1 MRFLQVSWVTLV
13 LSTLSRH
20 VVAESYFALN
30 SAYGLLQNTVAA
42 EDLEL
47 PVGTC
52 NANTPCVNGACCS
65 GNGSGLCGYSPA
77 ECGAAN
83 CTSNCD
89 AKAECGQYGKPG
101 KQICPLGVCC
111 SEFGFC
117 GSTSEFCDAGCQKGF
132 GGCGDLKRPSCSKDG
147 GSINKRSI
155 GYYESWANT
164 RACSAVS
171 PEDLNLDG
179 LTHINFAFVFF
190 DPSSFQIVPMD
201 KNAGTLLNRFTKLK
215 EKKAGLQTW
224 VSVGGW
230 SFNDPGPYQK
240 AFSTMA
246 SSAGNRKMFI
256 DGLIKF
262 MESYGFDGMDLDWE
276 YPTADDRGGTADD
289 TANFVLLCKEIKA
302 AFGTRF
308 GYSITLPASY
318 WYLQNFDLAGMQ
330 PFVDWFNIMSY
341 DIHGVWD
348 AASKFV
354 GPIVAPHTN
363 LTEIDLGLDLL
374 WRAGL
379 KPEKVVLGQGY
390 YGRSFTLKD
399 PNCNKPN
406 GVCQF
411 SGGAKEGPCSKASG
425 ILTLQ
430 EIFDIIKEK
439 NLKPQ
444 FDEKAGVKWIH
455 WDSDQWVSYD
465 DSQTLMMKKSF
476 ANSRCLGGSMI
487 WALDQVDQSSKSLQY
502 PEDWSDEEISLSE
515 DMIADEEVKG
525 VCYTTKCG
533 ESCRKG
539 DHEASQ
545 MNGQPGLSTMDRCPK
560 NKFRRL
566 CCNKGTTMGK
576 CRWRGYRGLG
586 LACTGGCADLE
597 TEITQNTNHHSD
609 KEDQT
614 CSGGTQS
621 YCCAGF
627 MPPISKEQMEEK
639 IKDEAADAA
648 IAAAET
654 LALEVAAKAFC
665 RIAITAAL
673 TPLTFI
679 PIVGWIIRLA
689 IQAAVPALANLCAKG
704 IVKGG
709 KSVFKFRGKDYDVKL
724 DKPLTT
730 KNDRGDRGKSD
741 KADEKDGHCDLK
753 DTKRL
758 AKRAA
763 LRPKSETS
771 TRTIQMRQTVTKTCN
786 GALYPQPCLHY
797 QSVIQNQNGM
807 AALTCTTA
815 AGGGGIRPVVEKYS
829 KDHHTKW
836 INGWMQ
842 SANINCQRD
851 EYPPAAI
858 WQGRDMRQ
866 WIRLVPGAQNGGA
879 GQLFRGV
886 CPAKYKM
893 SPEQNKRLLRVV
905 RNCKRLVSK
914 YVVTRTATTKVM
926 KMKFINMPNLADD
939 GIPDNPCYPKTLI
952 DDPGFALMTNDP
964 WYNAHPASK
973 RNTRLYRN
981 APGANIIAGKTNR
994 PGYNKRD
1001 DEEDFNPEHF
1011 NPDDV
1016 WVDEGNSTR
1025 KATDGEVLDHL
1036 GFLRCENGDCEA
1048 ELGDLGV
1055 KSLPFINP
1063 SSTVPIEVVAYA
1075 TPADA
1080 LPTSLANVLETAS
1093 SIHEEVR
1100 SLITPAPQLEYEYE
1114 VEYED

>member
-1 MRFLQVSWVTLV
+1 
-13 LSTLSRH
+13 
-20 VVAESYFALN
+20 
-30 SAYGLLQNTVAA
+30 
-42 EDLEL
+42 
-47 PVGTC
+47 
-52 NANTPCVNGACCS
+52 
-65 GNGSGLCGYSPA
+65 
-77 ECGAAN
+77 
-83 CTSNCD
+83 
-89 AKAECGQYGKPG
+89 
-101 KQICPLGVCC
+101 
-111 SEFGFC
+111 
-117 GSTSEFCDAGCQKGF
+117 
-132 GGCGDLKRPSCSKDG
+132 
-147 GSINKRSI
+147 
-155 GYYESWANT
+155 
-164 RACSAVS
+164 
-171 PEDLNLDG
+171 
-179 LTHINFAFVFF
+179 
-190 DPSSFQIVPMD
+190 MD

-215 EKKAGLQTW
+215 ERKAGLQTW

-262 MESYGFDGMDLDWE
+262 MEHVGTNILLTQSYGFDGMDLDWE
-276 YPTADDRGGTADD
+276 YPTADDRGSTADD

-308 GYSITLPASY
+308 GYSITLPASF
-318 WYLQNFDLAGMQ
+318 WYLQNFGLAGMQ

-363 LTEIDLGLDLL
+363 LTEIDMGLDLL

-399 PNCNKPN
+399 PSCNKPN

-430 EIFDIIKEK
+430 EIFDIIEK
-439 NLKPQ
+439 QSLKPQ
-444 FDEKAGVKWIH
+444 FDETAGVK
-455 WDSDQWVSYD
+455 
-465 DSQTLMMKKSF
+465 
-476 ANSRCLGGSMI
+476 CGSMI

-502 PEDWSDEEISLSE
+502 PEDWSDEEISISE

-545 MNGQPGLSTMDRCPK
+545 MNGQPGSLSTMDRCPK

-566 CCNKGTTMGK
+566 CCNKGTTMG
-576 CRWRGYRGLG
+576 
-586 LACTGGCADLE
+586 
-597 TEITQNTNHHSD
+597 
-609 KEDQT
+609 
-614 CSGGTQS
+614 
-621 YCCAGF
+621 F

-639 IKDEAADAA
+639 IKDKAADAA
-648 IAAAET
+648 IAAAES

-709 KSVFKFRGKDYDVKL
+709 KSVFKFQGKDYDVKL
-724 DKPLTT
+724 DKPLTK
-730 KNDRGDRGKSD
+730 KNDSGDRGNPD
-741 KADEKDGHCDLK
+741 KADEKDSHCDFK
-753 DTKRL
+753 DNRL
-758 AKRAA
+758 VKRAG
-763 LRPKSETS
+763 LRPISTTS
-771 TRTIQMRQTVTKTCN
+771 TRIIKLRQTVTKTCN
-786 GALYPQPCLHY
+786 GEAWPQPCLHY
-797 QSVIQNQNGM
+797 RSVIRNQNGM
-807 AALTCTTA
+807 AALTCTTV
-815 AGGGGIRPVVEKYS
+815 AGYHGLRPVVAKYS
-829 KDHHTKW
+829 NDHNTKW

-842 SANINCQRD
+842 SPGLDCQRD

-858 WQGRDMRQ
+858 WRGRDMRQ
-866 WIRLVPGAQNGGA
+866 WIRLVPRGQNAGA
-879 GQLFRGV
+879 GQLFNKL
-886 CPAKYKM
+886 CPPKHKM
-893 SPEQNKRLLRVV
+893 SPEQNKRLLKVV

-914 YVVTRTATTKVM
+914 YVVTRTATTTVM
-926 KMKFINMPNLADD
+926 KMRFTNMPKLAND

-981 APGANIIAGKTNR
+981 PPGARIIAGKTNR
-994 PGYNKRD
+994 PGYNKRG
-1001 DEEDFNPEHF
+1001 DEQDFDAETF

-1025 KATDGEVLDHL
+1025 KATDRELLDHL
-1036 GFLRCENGDCEA
+1036 GFVRCENGDCEA
-1048 ELGDLGV
+1048 ELGDLGI

-1063 SSTVPIEVVAYA
+1063 SSTVPTEVAAYA
-1075 TPADA
+1075 TAVDA
-1080 LPTSLANVLETAS
+1080 LPTLLTTVLETAS
-1093 SIHEEVR
+1093 SIHEEAR
-1100 SLITPAPQLEYEYE
+1100 SLITPAPQLEYDYE

>member
-1 MRFLQVSWVTLV
+1 
-13 LSTLSRH
+13 
-20 VVAESYFALN
+20 
-30 SAYGLLQNTVAA
+30 
-42 EDLEL
+42 
-47 PVGTC
+47 
-52 NANTPCVNGACCS
+52 
-65 GNGSGLCGYSPA
+65 
-77 ECGAAN
+77 
-83 CTSNCD
+83 
-89 AKAECGQYGKPG
+89 
-101 KQICPLGVCC
+101 
-111 SEFGFC
+111 
-117 GSTSEFCDAGCQKGF
+117 
-132 GGCGDLKRPSCSKDG
+132 
-147 GSINKRSI
+147 
-155 GYYESWANT
+155 
-164 RACSAVS
+164 
-171 PEDLNLDG
+171 
-179 LTHINFAFVFF
+179 
-190 DPSSFQIVPMD
+190 MD

-215 EKKAGLQTW
+215 ERKAGLQTW

-262 MESYGFDGMDLDWE
+262 MEHVGTNILLTQSYGFDGMDLDWE
-276 YPTADDRGGTADD
+276 YPTADDRGSTADD

-308 GYSITLPASY
+308 GYSITLPASF
-318 WYLQNFDLAGMQ
+318 WYLQNFGLAGMQ

-363 LTEIDLGLDLL
+363 LTEIDMGLDLL

-399 PNCNKPN
+399 PSCNKPN

-430 EIFDIIKEK
+430 EIFDIIEK
-439 NLKPQ
+439 QSLKPQ
-444 FDEKAGVKWIH
+444 FDETAGVK
-455 WDSDQWVSYD
+455 
-465 DSQTLMMKKSF
+465 
-476 ANSRCLGGSMI
+476 CGSMI

-502 PEDWSDEEISLSE
+502 PEDWSDEEISISE

-545 MNGQPGLSTMDRCPK
+545 MNGQPGSLSTMDRCPK

-566 CCNKGTTMGK
+566 CCNKGTTMG
-576 CRWRGYRGLG
+576 
-586 LACTGGCADLE
+586 
-597 TEITQNTNHHSD
+597 
-609 KEDQT
+609 
-614 CSGGTQS
+614 
-621 YCCAGF
+621 F

-639 IKDEAADAA
+639 IKDKAADAA
-648 IAAAET
+648 IAAAES

-689 IQAAVPALANLCAKG
+689 IQAAVSALANLCAKG

-709 KSVFKFRGKDYDVKL
+709 KSVFKFQGKDYDVKL
-724 DKPLTT
+724 DKPLTK
-730 KNDRGDRGKSD
+730 KNDSGDRGNPD
-741 KADEKDGHCDLK
+741 KADEKDSHCDFK
-753 DTKRL
+753 DNRL
-758 AKRAA
+758 VKRAG
-763 LRPKSETS
+763 LRPISTTS
-771 TRTIQMRQTVTKTCN
+771 TRIIKLRQTVTKTCN
-786 GALYPQPCLHY
+786 GEAWPQPCLHY
-797 QSVIQNQNGM
+797 RSVIRNQNGM
-807 AALTCTTA
+807 AALTCTTV
-815 AGGGGIRPVVEKYS
+815 AGYHGLRPVVAKYS
-829 KDHHTKW
+829 NDHNTKW

-842 SANINCQRD
+842 SPGLDCQRD

-858 WQGRDMRQ
+858 WRGRDMRQ
-866 WIRLVPGAQNGGA
+866 WIRLVPRGQNAGA
-879 GQLFRGV
+879 GQLFNKL
-886 CPAKYKM
+886 CPPKHKM
-893 SPEQNKRLLRVV
+893 SPEQNKRLLKVV

-914 YVVTRTATTKVM
+914 YVVTRTATTTVM
-926 KMKFINMPNLADD
+926 KMRFTNMPKLAND

-981 APGANIIAGKTNR
+981 PPGARIIAGKTNR
-994 PGYNKRD
+994 PGYNKRG
-1001 DEEDFNPEHF
+1001 DEQDFDAETF

-1025 KATDGEVLDHL
+1025 KATDRELLDHL
-1036 GFLRCENGDCEA
+1036 GFVRCENGDCEA
-1048 ELGDLGV
+1048 ELGDLGI

-1063 SSTVPIEVVAYA
+1063 SSTVPTEVAAYA
-1075 TPADA
+1075 TAVDA
-1080 LPTSLANVLETAS
+1080 LPTLLTTVLETAS
-1093 SIHEEVR
+1093 SIHEEAR
-1100 SLITPAPQLEYEYE
+1100 SLITPAPQLEYDYE

>member
-1 MRFLQVSWVTLV
+1 MR
-13 LSTLSRH
+13 
-20 VVAESYFALN
+20 
-30 SAYGLLQNTVAA
+30 
-42 EDLEL
+42 
-47 PVGTC
+47 
-52 NANTPCVNGACCS
+52 
-65 GNGSGLCGYSPA
+65 
-77 ECGAAN
+77 
-83 CTSNCD
+83 
-89 AKAECGQYGKPG
+89 CGQLHLQLRCQGRVWP
-101 KQICPLGVCC
+101 VC
-111 SEFGFC
+111 FC
-117 GSTSEFCDAGCQKGF
+117 GSTSEFCDTGCQKGF
-132 GGCGDLKRPSCSKDG
+132 GGCGDVKRPSCSKDG
-147 GSINKRSI
+147 GNINKRSI

-171 PEDLNLDG
+171 PEDLNLNG

-215 EKKAGLQTW
+215 ERKAGFQTW

-230 SFNDPGPYQK
+230 SFNDH
-240 AFSTMA
+240 
-246 SSAGNRKMFI
+246 
-256 DGLIKF
+256 
-262 MESYGFDGMDLDWE
+262 
-276 YPTADDRGGTADD
+276 DRCGTADD

-363 LTEIDLGLDLL
+363 LTEIDMGLDLL

-399 PNCNKPN
+399 PSCNKPN

-430 EIFDIIKEK
+430 EIFDIIEK
-439 NLKPQ
+439 QSLKPQ
-444 FDEKAGVKWIH
+444 FDETAGVK
-455 WDSDQWVSYD
+455 
-465 DSQTLMMKKSF
+465 
-476 ANSRCLGGSMI
+476 CGSMI
-487 WALDQVDQSSKSLQY
+487 WALDQVDQPSKSLQY
-502 PEDWSDEEISLSE
+502 PEDWSDEEISISE

-545 MNGQPGLSTMDRCPK
+545 MNGQPGSLSTMDRCPK
-560 NKFRRL
+560 NKILRL

-586 LACTGGCADLE
+586 LACTGGCAVLE

-627 MPPISKEQMEEK
+627 MPPISKKQMEEK
-639 IKDEAADAA
+639 IKDKAADAA
-648 IAAAET
+648 IAAAEA

-689 IQAAVPALANLCAKG
+689 IQAAVPALANPCAKG

-709 KSVFKFRGKDYDVKL
+709 KSVFKFQGKDYDVKL
-724 DKPLTT
+724 DKPLTK
-730 KNDRGDRGKSD
+730 KNDRGDRGNPD
-741 KADEKDGHCDLK
+741 KADEKDSHCDLK
-753 DTKRL
+753 DNPL
-758 AKRAA
+758 VKRAG
-763 LRPKSETS
+763 LRPISTTS
-771 TRTIQMRQTVTKTCN
+771 TRIIKLRQTVTKTCN
-786 GALYPQPCLHY
+786 GEAWPQPCLHY
-797 QSVIQNQNGM
+797 RSVIRNQNGM
-807 AALTCTTA
+807 AALTCTTV
-815 AGGGGIRPVVEKYS
+815 AGYHGLRPQTRL
-829 KDHHTKW
+829 D
-836 INGWMQ
+836 
-842 SANINCQRD
+842 CQRD

-858 WQGRDMRQ
+858 WRGRDMRQ
-866 WIRLVPGAQNGGA
+866 WIRPVPRGQNAGA
-879 GQLFRGV
+879 GQLFNKL
-886 CPAKYKM
+886 CPPEHKM
-893 SPEQNKRLLRVV
+893 SPEQNKRLLKVV

-914 YVVTRTATTKVM
+914 YVVTRTATTTVM
-926 KMKFINMPNLADD
+926 KMRFTNMPKLADD
-939 GIPDNPCYPKTLI
+939 GIPDNPWYPKTLI
-952 DDPGFALMTNDP
+952 DDPGFALMTNDL

-981 APGANIIAGKTNR
+981 PPGARIIAGKTNR
-994 PGYNKRD
+994 PGYNKRG
-1001 DEEDFNPEHF
+1001 DEQDFDAETF

-1025 KATDGEVLDHL
+1025 KATDRELLDHL
-1036 GFLRCENGDCEA
+1036 GFVRCENGDCEA

-1063 SSTVPIEVVAYA
+1063 SSTVPTEVAAYA
-1075 TPADA
+1075 TAVDA
-1080 LPTSLANVLETAS
+1080 LPTSLTTVLETAS
-1093 SIHEEVR
+1093 SIHEGAR
-1100 SLITPAPQLEYEYE
+1100 SLITPAPQFQYNYE